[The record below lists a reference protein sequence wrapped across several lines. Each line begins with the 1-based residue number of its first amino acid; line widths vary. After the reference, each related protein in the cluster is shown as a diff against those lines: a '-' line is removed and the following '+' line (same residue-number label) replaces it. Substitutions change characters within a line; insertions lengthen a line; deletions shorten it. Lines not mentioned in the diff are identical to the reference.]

1 MDALIKALAEF
12 RAQDPHQALAIG
24 LAIVIGSTAVASLLL
39 ALLMGYLKR
48 KKKTGATMFQSIL
61 LGIGRPLRAFIY
73 LFGLWAA
80 VTVLMGMEVKKL
92 AEASY
97 IGTALAI
104 LVLFSATWTLKRI
117 ADESRT
123 FVKAQRAR
131 TDGGYDDFSAIE
143 AIHVGSLAL
152 IYLSAGLILLGIVG
166 VPPSA
171 LAGLGVA
178 GGLGAYALT
187 MANQI
192 LISNIF
198 AGFVLYFDRPFGP
211 GDWIITDN
219 GRIEGTVVRIGLRLT
234 MITGFDQRPIYV
246 PNSTF
251 NSTATTNASRMN
263 NRRIKQFIG
272 VRYDDFSKLETIMS
286 DIRTYLGEHPQIDQN
301 RTTLVN
307 LVNGSTNMG
316 STIEG
321 CFGSSSINFQVYT
334 FTKITNWVRFQNV
347 QDEIMLRIGQIV
359 LDNGAEIAFPTT
371 TLELPDSATGTPS
384 NLKISSTET

>member
-12 RAQDPHQALAIG
+12 RAQDPQQALAIG
-24 LAIVIGSTAVASLLL
+24 LTMVIGSTVVASLLL
-39 ALLMGYLKR
+39 AVLMGYLKR
-48 KKKTGATMFQSIL
+48 KKKTGATMLQSIL
-61 LGIGRPLRAFIY
+61 LGIGRPLRAFVY

-80 VTVLMGMEVKKL
+80 VTVLMGMEARKL
-92 AEASY
+92 VDASY

-117 ADESRT
+117 ADEART

-272 VRYDDFSKLETIMS
+272 VRYDDFSKLETIMT
-286 DIRTYLGEHPQIDQN
+286 DTRTYLGEHPQIDQN

-316 STIEG
+316 STVEG
-321 CFGSSSINFQVYT
+321 CFGNSSINFQVYT
-334 FTKITNWVRFQNV
+334 FTKTTNWVRFQNV

-371 TLELPDSATGTPS
+371 TLELPGSVTGTAPGL
-384 NLKISSTET
+384 NMTSTET

>member
-1 MDALIKALAEF
+1 MDALLKALAEF
-12 RAQDPHQALAIG
+12 RAQDPQQALAMG
-24 LAIVIGSTAVASLLL
+24 LVIVISSTVVASLLL

-48 KKKTGATMFQSIL
+48 KKKTGATMLQSIL
-61 LGIGRPLRAFIY
+61 LGIGRPLRTFIY

-80 VTVLMGMEVKKL
+80 ATVLMGMEVKKL

-152 IYLSAGLILLGIVG
+152 IYLSAGLILLGIMG

-263 NRRIKQFIG
+263 NRRIKQFVG
-272 VRYDDFSKLETIMS
+272 VRYADFSKLETIMT

-321 CFGSSSINFQVYT
+321 CFGNSSINFQVYT
-334 FTKITNWVRFQNV
+334 FTKITNWVRFQNI

-384 NLKISSTET
+384 NLKMSSTET

>member
-80 VTVLMGMEVKKL
+80 VTVLMGMEVNKL
-92 AEASY
+92 AQASY

-117 ADESRT
+117 ADETRT

-131 TDGGYDDFSAIE
+131 TDGGYDDFSALE
-143 AIHVGSLAL
+143 AIHVGALAL

>member
-1 MDALIKALAEF
+1 MDALLKALAEF
-12 RAQDPHQALAIG
+12 RAQDPQQALAMG
-24 LAIVIGSTAVASLLL
+24 LVIVISSTVVASLLL

-48 KKKTGATMFQSIL
+48 KKKTGATMLQSIL
-61 LGIGRPLRAFIY
+61 LGIGRPLRTFIY

-80 VTVLMGMEVKKL
+80 ATVLMGMEVKKL

-152 IYLSAGLILLGIVG
+152 IYLSAGLILLGIMG

-251 NSTATTNASRMN
+251 NSTPTTNASRMN
-263 NRRIKQFIG
+263 NRRIKQFVG
-272 VRYDDFSKLETIMS
+272 VRYADFSKLETIMT

-321 CFGSSSINFQVYT
+321 CFGNSSINFQVYT
-334 FTKITNWVRFQNV
+334 FTKITNWVRFQNI

-384 NLKISSTET
+384 NLKMSSTET

>member
-1 MDALIKALAEF
+1 MDALLKALAEF
-12 RAQDPHQALAIG
+12 RAQDPQQALATG
-24 LAIVIGSTAVASLLL
+24 LVIVISSTVVASLLL

-48 KKKTGATMFQSIL
+48 KKKTGATMLQSIL
-61 LGIGRPLRAFIY
+61 LGIGRPLRTFIY

-80 VTVLMGMEVKKL
+80 ATVLMGMEVKKL

-152 IYLSAGLILLGIVG
+152 IYLSAGLILLGIMG

-263 NRRIKQFIG
+263 NRRIKQFVG
-272 VRYDDFSKLETIMS
+272 VRYADFSKLETIMT

-321 CFGSSSINFQVYT
+321 CFGNSSINFQVYT
-334 FTKITNWVRFQNV
+334 FTKITNWVRFQNI

-384 NLKISSTET
+384 NLKMSSTET